1 MKKVVVV
8 ILSMVLVAL
17 LAGCPKAEGPNLDNK
32 FDKIEAS
39 IKDLGVAIILLR
51 DQRDAYQRLAGVE
64 ASMLSE
70 FIDGENKFSV
80 VKKYRDEYNA
90 AATAVASA
98 NEAMEAYRQKSEVKP
113 KLTTQ

>member
-8 ILSMVLVAL
+8 ILSLVLVTL
-17 LAGCPKAEGPNLDNK
+17 LAGCPKSSIDDQ
-32 FDKIEAS
+32 FDKIDAQV
-39 IKDLGVAIILLR
+39 KDLGVGVVLLR

-80 VKKYRDEYNA
+80 VKKYGDEYNA
-90 AATAVASA
+90 ASTAVASA
-98 NEAMEAYRQKSEVKP
+98 NEAMEAYRQKKEVKP